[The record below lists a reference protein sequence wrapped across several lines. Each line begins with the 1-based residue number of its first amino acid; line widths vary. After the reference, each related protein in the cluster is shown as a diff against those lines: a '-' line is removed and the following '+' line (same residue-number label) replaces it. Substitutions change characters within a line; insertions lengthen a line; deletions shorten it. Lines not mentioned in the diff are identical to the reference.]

1 MASETKQDP
10 TFNAAKQLYAEQ
22 FGDAIVTNTY
32 LKIALLAMAL
42 VSAGLIYTNV
52 RTVRMVQNF
61 KPLVI
66 RINDIG
72 RAEAVKYNTLGYKP
86 QDAEIK
92 YFLSDFCRVYYGR
105 NRQMIRDNF
114 KQSLMFMEAQ
124 LANNVAEAYRK
135 NKTIENYLQDTSVP
149 DIDIEVQR
157 VSIEDLR
164 SAPYKAA
171 VDFYEIAY
179 SPVDHTETKRTL
191 YTAHFIFLF
200 RDSVP
205 NELIQTNPLGLTITY
220 FREDEAFQ

>member
-1 MASETKQDP
+1 MADAEKDA

-32 LKIALLAMAL
+32 LKIALLAMSL
-42 VSAGLIYTNV
+42 VSAGLIYANV
-52 RTVRMVQNF
+52 RTLRMVKNF

-66 RINDIG
+66 RIDDIG
-72 RAEAVKYNTLGYKP
+72 RAEAVKYDTFGYKP
-86 QDAEIK
+86 EDAEVK
-92 YFLSDFCRVYYGR
+92 YFLSEFCRLYYSR
-105 NRQMIRDNF
+105 NRYTIRDNF
-114 KQSLMFMEAQ
+114 KKSLLLMEAH

-135 NKTIENYLQDTSVP
+135 NQTIDAYLQDSTGP
-149 DIDIEVQR
+149 DIDVEVEK

-164 SAPYKAA
+164 SAPYKAT

-179 SPVDHTETKRTL
+179 SSVDHAETKRTL
-191 YTAHFIFLF
+191 YTAHFVFLF

-205 NELIQTNPLGLTITY
+205 NDLIQVNPLGLAITY

>member
-1 MASETKQDP
+1 MPTEVKEDS

-42 VSAGLIYTNV
+42 VAAGLIYANIK
-52 RTVRMVQNF
+52 TVRMVQNF

-72 RAEAVKYNTLGYKP
+72 RAEAVKYDAMGYKP

-92 YFLSDFCRVYYGR
+92 YFLSEFCRVYYGR
-105 NRQMIRDNF
+105 NRYTIRDNF

-124 LANNVAEAYRK
+124 LANSVAEAYRK
-135 NKTIENYLQDTSVP
+135 NKTIDTYLQDPTAQ
-149 DIDIEVQR
+149 DIDIEVAK

-164 SAPYKAA
+164 SAPYKAT

-179 SPVDHTETKRTL
+179 SPTDHVESKRTL
-191 YTAHFIFLF
+191 YTAHFVFLF

-205 NELIQTNPLGLTITY
+205 NDLIQVNPLGLAVTY
-220 FREDEAFQ
+220 FREDEAFR